1 MLLEVDNL
9 WVHYGEAVA
18 LAGVNLKVQDGL
30 VAALIGAN
38 GAGKTTILRTTS
50 GLIIPTQGEIRFS
63 GKKINGL
70 RADAI
75 VKLGIVHCPEGRHVF
90 PNLNVIENLLMGA
103 YLREDKKGIQRD
115 IDWIFDLFPL
125 FKTRRKQLAAT
136 LSGGEQ
142 QMLVLGRAMM
152 GQPKLLLLDEPSLGL
167 SPLLVDEVSK
177 TISSFH
183 QKAMSILLVE
193 QNVRMAL
200 SLAQWGYVLETGR
213 IRLEGEAKKL
223 FRDESLEKAYLGQ
236 FKQKRV

>member
-1 MLLEVDNL
+1 MLLDIDNL
-9 WVHYGEAVA
+9 WVNYGEAVA
-18 LAGVNLKVQDGL
+18 VAGVDLKVKESL
-30 VAALIGAN
+30 VVALIGAN

-50 GLIIPTQGEIRFS
+50 GLITPTQGHILFS
-63 GKKINGL
+63 GEKINGL

-90 PNLNVIENLLMGA
+90 PNLSVIENLLMGA

-125 FKTRRKQLAAT
+125 FKTRRRQLAAT

-167 SPLLVDEVSK
+167 SPLLVDEVSR

-183 QKAMSILLVE
+183 QKGMGILLVE
-193 QNVRMAL
+193 QNVKMAI

-213 IRLEGEAKKL
+213 VRIEGEAEKL
-223 FRDESLEKAYLGQ
+223 LRDGSVEKAYLGQ
-236 FKQKRV
+236 VNPKSI

>member
-1 MLLEVDNL
+1 MLLDIDNL

-18 LAGVNLKVQDGL
+18 VSGVNLKVRDGL
-30 VAALIGAN
+30 VVALIGAN
-38 GAGKTTILRTTS
+38 GAGKTTILKTTS
-50 GLIIPTQGEIRFS
+50 GLIRPTQGDILFS
-63 GKKINGL
+63 GEKINGL

-90 PNLNVIENLLMGA
+90 PNLSVIENLLMGA
-103 YLREDKKGIQRD
+103 YLRKDKKGIQSD
-115 IDWIFDLFPL
+115 IDWIFDLFPI
-125 FKTRRKQLAAT
+125 FKKRRRQLAAT

-167 SPLLVDEVSK
+167 SPLMVDVISE
-177 TISSFH
+177 TISSIH
-183 QKAMSILLVE
+183 QKGMSILLVE

-213 IRLEGEAKKL
+213 MHMEGEAEKL
-223 FRDESLEKAYLGQ
+223 FKDGSVEKAYLGQ
-236 FKQKRV
+236 VEKKTI

>member
-1 MLLEVDNL
+1 MLLEIDNL

-18 LAGVNLKVQDGL
+18 VSGVNLKVQDGL
-30 VAALIGAN
+30 VVALIGAN

-50 GLIIPTQGEIRFS
+50 GLIKPTQGGIWFS
-63 GKKINGL
+63 GEKIDGL
-70 RADAI
+70 KADAI

-125 FKTRRKQLAAT
+125 FRTRRRQLAAT

-142 QMLVLGRAMM
+142 QMLALGRAMM

-167 SPLLVDEVSK
+167 SPLLVDEVSR

-183 QKAMSILLVE
+183 QKGMSILLVE
-193 QNVRMAL
+193 QNVRVAL
-200 SLAQWGYVLETGR
+200 SLAQWGYVLGTGKVQ
-213 IRLEGEAKKL
+213 LEGDAEKL
-223 FRDESLEKAYLGQ
+223 FGDESLEKAYLGQ